1 MKVYASEYNR
11 KRRLDTGLVIYD
23 TKSLLFCEKM
33 INLAT
38 AKLTVL
44 TSAGTRAA
52 HRANL
57 SWTSARIV
65 WKSCDRKIE
74 NQSGFASLNRWEL
87 NQLDFTISSSVI
99 LIENNHLHVTTLFS

>member
-38 AKLTVL
+38 AKLAVL
-44 TSAGTRAA
+44 TSAGPRAA
-52 HRANL
+52 HRADL
-57 SWTSARIV
+57 SWTSARTV
-65 WKSCDRKIE
+65 WKRCDRNIE
-74 NQSGFASLNRWEL
+74 NQSGFASLSRWEL
-87 NQLDFTISSSVI
+87 NQLDFTILSSVI
-99 LIENNHLHVTTLFS
+99 LIENNHLNVTTLLS